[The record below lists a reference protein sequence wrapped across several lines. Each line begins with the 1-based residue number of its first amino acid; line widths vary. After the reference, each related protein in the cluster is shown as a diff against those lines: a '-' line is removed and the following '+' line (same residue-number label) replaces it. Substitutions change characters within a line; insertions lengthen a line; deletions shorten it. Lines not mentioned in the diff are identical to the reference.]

1 MNLKDIMAISGEPGL
16 FRFKAQGKNAIIV
29 EDIETGRRSSAF
41 ASSRVS
47 SLEDIS
53 IFTDKEDMPLA
64 KVLDKIYELEKGG
77 AAPDSK
83 SSADQLKAYFE
94 TVLPEYN
101 KEKVYASDIK
111 KVIQWYNLLH
121 KMGLLIRE
129 EPEKNE
135 DNPGVEAEAAP
146 EKPAKKTKKK

>member
-41 ASSRVS
+41 ASARVS

-53 IFTDKEDMPLA
+53 IFTDNEDVPLA
-64 KVLDKIYELEKGG
+64 KVLDKIYELENGG
-77 AAPDSK
+77 PAPDPK
-83 SSADQLKAYFE
+83 SSPDQLKAYFE

-101 KEKVYASDIK
+101 KDKVYTSDIK
-111 KVIQWYNLLH
+111 KVVQWYNLLH
-121 KMGLLIRE
+121 KMNLLIKE
-129 EPEKNE
+129 EPRKEE
-135 DNPGVEAEAAP
+135 DKPEVESVTAP
-146 EKPAKKTKKK
+146 EKPAKKTRKK

>member
-29 EDIETGRRSSAF
+29 EDIQTGRRSSAF

-53 IFTDKEDMPLA
+53 IFTDKEDVPLS
-64 KVLDKIYELEKGG
+64 KVLDKIYELENGG
-77 AAPDSK
+77 PAPDSK
-83 SSADQLKAYFE
+83 SASDQLKSYFE

-101 KEKVYASDIK
+101 KDKVYTSDIK

-129 EPEKNE
+129 EPAKDE
-135 DNPGVEAEAAP
+135 DKAGTKPEAAA
-146 EKPAKKTKKK
+146 EKAVKKPKKK